1 MIFSEIRPGTTLP
14 REMGLVGVIRVRVSI
29 RNYSFQLFYE
39 NALNIGVL
47 VALCFFIHWCQ
58 RERLRKHIVLT

>member
-1 MIFSEIRPGTTLP
+1 
-14 REMGLVGVIRVRVSI
+14 MGLVGVIRVRVSI